1 VPSRSTPDPR
11 SEPADEPA
19 QASPDSPRRRLL
31 LGLLA
36 LETVAMAVV
45 TVGYAIALAVDRR
58 QTGAGYVLF
67 EIALAALATVILA
80 LVGRGVA
87 RRRRWAHSLG
97 ATLQLVGLPFGFRLW
112 QFGHWWAAIPEL
124 AVVVTTLL
132 LMFAEAPMPG
142 ADSEEAAEPDPK

>member
-1 VPSRSTPDPR
+1 MRDPSPEPIGD
-11 SEPADEPA
+11 PADAPA
-19 QASPDSPRRRLL
+19 DPLRRRLL
-31 LGLLA
+31 VGLVA

-67 EIALAALATVILA
+67 EIALAAVATVILA

-124 AVVVTTLL
+124 AVVATTLV
-132 LMFAEAPMPG
+132 LMFAEAPMPDAG
-142 ADSEEAAEPDPK
+142 SDQPAEPDPH